1 MKKECILNGLI
12 KITSES
18 ITFEIIWDN
27 GHKTYGEYPSE
38 TFNKLKANYK
48 RDFPSIK
55 DINILLKP

>member
-1 MKKECILNGLI
+1 MNGLI
-12 KITSES
+12 KMTSES
-18 ITFEIIWDN
+18 ITFEIIWDD